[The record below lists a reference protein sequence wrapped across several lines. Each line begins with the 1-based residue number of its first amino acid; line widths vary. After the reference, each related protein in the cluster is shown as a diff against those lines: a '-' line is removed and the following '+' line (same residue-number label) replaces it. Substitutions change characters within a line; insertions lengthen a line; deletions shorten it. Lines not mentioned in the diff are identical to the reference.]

1 MLDFLNSIFTHLTI
15 LAYNIPDLKPIGQV
29 IIDAANKILATIFVI
44 LGVGVGWWSIIS
56 LIKIA
61 KDRNDSEARAN
72 HIQGLQWMFGAFISA
87 PILISI
93 VNILIKQLAIPAI
106 GG

>member
-44 LGVGVGWWSIIS
+44 LGVGVG
-56 LIKIA
+56 
-61 KDRNDSEARAN
+61 
-72 HIQGLQWMFGAFISA
+72 
-87 PILISI
+87 
-93 VNILIKQLAIPAI
+93 
-106 GG
+106 

>member
-1 MLDFLNSIFTHLTI
+1 
-15 LAYNIPDLKPIGQV
+15 
-29 IIDAANKILATIFVI
+29 
-44 LGVGVGWWSIIS
+44 
-56 LIKIA
+56 
-61 KDRNDSEARAN
+61 
-72 HIQGLQWMFGAFISA
+72 MFGAFISA